1 VKKKGAIMSRR
12 ALRIVAFLVA
22 ALIMLSIV
30 YPIGAASRV
39 DRGLSRAKAARDQL
53 SAQFF
58 AYMPIIRTPPPLPT
72 KLISSAD
79 VDVIQGFPTDNYG
92 ADDAMWLGYHK
103 ADCTN
108 STASGRVSRDLI
120 QFDLSA
126 IPPATSITKATMN
139 IRVVGECWN
148 TRATAPVTAYRVT
161 RSWLEAAST
170 WNTQP
175 TTAEAV
181 GSVSIPF
188 NFQAGAWYTIDVT
201 NLARGWINHSLPN
214 YGVILRAPE
223 SGGNDFAFIEIA
235 SRSWA
240 GYEPYLQITY
250 AGATALE
257 QPMPAVEQPST
268 FACTVTETG
277 ISVCSEAS
285 SPAKEKH

>member
-1 VKKKGAIMSRR
+1 MSRQ

-22 ALIMLSIV
+22 ALIMMSIV
-30 YPIGAASRV
+30 YPMGAASRV
-39 DRGLSRAKAARDQL
+39 DRGPSRAKATRDQL
-53 SAQFF
+53 SAQFSV
-58 AYMPIIRTPPPLPT
+58 YLPIIRTPPPLPT

-103 ADCTN
+103 ADCTD
-108 STASGRVSRDLI
+108 SAASGKVSRDLI

-148 TRATAPVTAYRVT
+148 TRAAAAVTAYRVT
-161 RSWLEAAST
+161 RSWLEATST

-188 NFQAGAWYTIDVT
+188 NFQAGTWYTIDVT
-201 NLARGWINHSLPN
+201 NLVRGWISHSQPN
-214 YGVILRAPE
+214 YGLMLRAPE
-223 SGGNDFAFIEIA
+223 SSGNDFAFIEVA
-235 SRSWA
+235 TRSWA

-250 AGATALE
+250 AGAMALE
-257 QPMPAVEQPST
+257 QAAPAAEQPST
-268 FACTVTETG
+268 FGCTVTETD
-277 ISVCSEAS
+277 ISVCSEAGS
-285 SPAKEKH
+285 AAREKH